1 MPETRL
7 RKVNADL
14 EDIVKAGISFS
25 EQSTKV
31 VIPNVL
37 PNIGAWISRP
47 EIVMIAGEYIGKYT
61 FVNSIAI
68 NPELQEFNAV
78 AIGWPEN
85 DDSFTQE
92 NLVNIEEDKAQDLIY
107 RIKEATIKRRWVNVA
122 NRIITLFHDAK
133 EEEPGISGIPVAS
146 LRSFYNFMQLYADLK
161 CPVISLT
168 PDNNLYAS
176 WRENQN
182 RVFSIHFLPS
192 EDVRF
197 VILTPND
204 KHPDKQIRLSGTV
217 TPDILMEKVSP
228 FKILD
233 WLSE

>member
-1 MPETRL
+1 VPDTRL
-7 RKVNADL
+7 REVNLDL
-14 EDIVKAGISFS
+14 EEIVKAGMSFS
-25 EQSTKV
+25 EKTTQLVT
-31 VIPNVL
+31 PNAL
-37 PNIGAWISRP
+37 PYTGAWISRP
-47 EIVMIAGEYIGKYT
+47 ETGMIAGYT

-68 NPELQEFNAV
+68 NPDLWEVNAV
-78 AIGWPEN
+78 AIGWSEN
-85 DDSFTQE
+85 NDSFTQA
-92 NLVNIEEDKAQDLIY
+92 NLIDIEDDKAQDLIY
-107 RIKEATIKRRWVNVA
+107 RIKEAAIKRRWANVA
-122 NRIITLFHDAK
+122 NRIVTLFHDAK
-133 EEEPGISGIPVAS
+133 EEEPDISGIPVAS
-146 LRSFYNFMQLYADLK
+146 LRSFYNFMQLYADLT

-182 RVFSIHFLPS
+182 RVFSIHFLTS

-233 WLSE
+233 WISE